1 MVAKVQGADQM
12 DTSKIINPMLGWK
25 LRPVVEAV
33 QGAQDIDDIK
43 FNYMLMPKPDTPKH
57 VAEWKKVL
65 AEYENK

>member
-33 QGAQDIDDIK
+33 QGSQDIDDIK
-43 FNYMLMPKPDTPKH
+43 LNYMLMPKPDTP
-57 VAEWKKVL
+57 
-65 AEYENK
+65 